1 MFTNRK
7 TCLIAGVL
15 IVLAN
20 TTVRAD
26 ERYDPIRDQT
36 VIKECGA
43 CHMAFQPQ
51 MLPKKSWQKIMAG
64 LSDHFG
70 EDASLDAKTARHIE
84 MYMIEQAA
92 DSSWWSGKFL
102 RGLSKTSVPLRI
114 TETPYWIREH
124 NEEVPAR
131 AWKDPQIKSR
141 ANCLACHKR
150 ANNGDYD
157 DD

>member
-7 TCLIAGVL
+7 TCLIAGALVL
-15 IVLAN
+15 LAG

-26 ERYDPIRDQT
+26 ERYAPVRDQT

-51 MLPKKSWQKIMAG
+51 MLPKKSWQKIMTG
-64 LSDHFG
+64 LTDHFG
-70 EDASLDAKTARHIE
+70 EDASLDTKTARHIE
-84 MYMIEQAA
+84 MYLVDKAA
-92 DSSWWSGKFL
+92 DASWWGGKFL
-102 RGLSKTSVPLRI
+102 RGLSKTSAPLRI

-131 AWKDPQIKSR
+131 AWKDPNVKSR